1 MARLTSE
8 KPWRNRGHVGL
19 SLQRRQ
25 ILLIRS
31 SHRNATIS
39 VRGPVVA
46 IARPRLPAECTV
58 DGVEI
63 ALAWPEVRYKEDR
76 TIGTSLECT
85 DIETVAREGGGED
98 LTVDHKLTRQ
108 VGIPSNHLPDLES
121 DASAIPVEVKGDKD
135 LRSFINSAIVGKIK

>member
-1 MARLTSE
+1 MAKLTSE
-8 KPWRNRGHVGL
+8 EPWRNRGHVRL
-19 SLQRRQ
+19 SFQRRH
-25 ILLIRS
+25 ILLIS
-31 SHRNATIS
+31 IGHGKAAIA

-58 DGVEI
+58 DGVEV
-63 ALAWPEVRYKEDR
+63 ALAWPEVRYEEDR
-76 TIGTSLECT
+76 TIGTGLECT

-98 LTVDHKLTRQ
+98 LTVDHKLARQ

-135 LRSFINSAIVGKIK
+135 LRSLINSAIVGKIK